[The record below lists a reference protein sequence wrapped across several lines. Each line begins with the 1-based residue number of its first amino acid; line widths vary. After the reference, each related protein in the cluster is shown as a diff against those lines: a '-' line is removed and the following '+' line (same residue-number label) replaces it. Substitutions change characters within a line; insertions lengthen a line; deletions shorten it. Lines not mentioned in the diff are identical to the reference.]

1 TDTKAF
7 REKNVRRQLGYNIV
21 NRRLQRLTRIDDPP
35 FRGAGLGTAEV
46 FDSART
52 TNLVIN
58 AGDGEWR
65 RALAA
70 AQAEYRRAL
79 EFGFTEAEVAE
90 QVANLRAS
98 LENNVAG
105 DSTRSNASFL
115 TGALTLLQ
123 DDQVPTTP
131 ESGLE
136 RFLEHLPGITP
147 ASVLEALKEE
157 LVPLDNPLIRFE
169 GRTPPEGGAA
179 ALRAAWNERVAAEIV
194 AGDTAALGEWGY
206 ADFGA
211 PGTIVSDTV
220 EPLLGIRTIRF
231 DNGLRLNLKQ
241 TDLQRDRIA
250 IQLNVDGGQLL

>member
-70 AQAEYRRAL
+70 AQQEYRRAL

-90 QVANLRAS
+90 QVANVRTLQ
-98 LENNVAG
+98 ENAAAG
-105 DSTRSNASFL
+105 ADTRPNSSYM
-115 TGALTLLQ
+115 GAALLVLQ
-123 DDQVPTTP
+123 EGQVPTTP
-131 ESGLE
+131 QSGLE
-136 RFLEHLPGITP
+136 RFEAFAPDITP
-147 ASVLEALKEE
+147 EAVLEALKAE
-157 LVPLDNPLIRFE
+157 LVPLDNPLLRFE
-169 GRTPPEGGAA
+169 GRTPPEGGAEA
-179 ALRAAWNERVAAEIV
+179 IRAAWD
-194 AGDTAALGEWGY
+194 AGM
-206 ADFGA
+206 
-211 PGTIVSDTV
+211 
-220 EPLLGIRTIRF
+220 
-231 DNGLRLNLKQ
+231 
-241 TDLQRDRIA
+241 
-250 IQLNVDGGQLL
+250 